1 MGIAPEVL
9 PRVFDLFV
17 QERQAIDRSQGGLG
31 LGLTI
36 VRNLVERHGGT
47 VSASSDG
54 PGKGSEFVVRL
65 PRVTGG
71 SMLDEAPVDK
81 LAPVSAVRRRS
92 DSPRILVVDDSVD
105 GAEMLATALTAKG
118 YDTRVAHDA
127 PAALRI
133 AAEFRPA
140 VAFLDIGLPVMDGYE
155 LAARLRELPE
165 LNGMKLIALTGYGQE
180 SDRRKSREAGFDH
193 HLVKPVDFTVVES
206 VLAEFDRADDSES
219 TE

>member
-1 MGIAPEVL
+1 MGIAPDVL

-36 VRNLVERHGGT
+36 VRSLVGRHGGT
-47 VSASSDG
+47 VSVTSDG

-65 PRVTGG
+65 PRASAG
-71 SMLDEAPVDK
+71 SVLEDAPVDG
-81 LAPVSAVRRRS
+81 ATSRS
-92 DSPRILVVDDSVD
+92 VIARLNDSPKVLVVDDSVD
-105 GAEMLATALTAKG
+105 GAEMLAAALSAKG

-127 PAALRI
+127 PVALRI
-133 AAEFRPA
+133 AADFQPD
-140 VAFLDIGLPVMDGYE
+140 VALLDIGLPVMDGYE
-155 LAARLRELPE
+155 LAARLRQMPE

-193 HLVKPVDFTVVES
+193 HLVKPVDLLILES
-206 VLAEFDRADDSES
+206 VLAGSTQQADDSGAA
-219 TE
+219 

>member
-1 MGIAPEVL
+1 
-9 PRVFDLFV
+9 
-17 QERQAIDRSQGGLG
+17 LG

-36 VRNLVERHGGT
+36 VRNLVERHGGS
-47 VSASSDG
+47 VSANSDG

-65 PRVTGG
+65 PLASVG
-71 SMLDEAPVDK
+71 SGLGDGPVD
-81 LAPVSAVRRRS
+81 LAASESVVSRRV

-105 GAEMLATALTAKG
+105 GAEMLVAALSAKG

-127 PAALRI
+127 PVALRI
-133 AAEFRPA
+133 AADFRPD
-140 VAFLDIGLPVMDGYE
+140 VALLDIGLPVMDGYE

-193 HLVKPVDFTVVES
+193 HLVKPVDLPLLES
-206 VLAEFDRADDSES
+206 VLATSTQRSNHSGAADP
-219 TE
+219 